1 MTDLIT
7 AEILAGKN
15 ETIKSLM
22 IQLQAME
29 SHVKRTEAE
38 LAQARSDAKAREAGL
53 REVASAVSKALHQAA
68 RDRDLT
74 EAELAFMRGTD
85 AALAHPST
93 EGAS

>member
-38 LAQARSDAKAREAGL
+38 LAQW
-53 REVASAVSKALHQAA
+53 
-68 RDRDLT
+68 
-74 EAELAFMRGTD
+74 AELA
-85 AALAHPST
+85 
-93 EGAS
+93 